1 MMSYHPR
8 RYSLLLGVTVLPWL
22 LTGSSGCHRLAVGD
36 TVTVEDYTATATVVY
51 TWQVEYAR
59 ENFDRE
65 RRIRRETFAS
75 NTLVNRNGLEPAAAV
90 TGPDDQGLW
99 WPALPPR
106 PTVDD
111 LEARQKPREKRTDPQ
126 LLKSVEY
133 AFSFDYQGQL
143 VDLPSNERVYRQAVK
158 AYAQNQALELTL
170 GPGNGSVAKATP
182 VSSGS

>member
-1 MMSYHPR
+1 MA
-8 RYSLLLGVTVLPWL
+8 YSLRRQVRSLGVTILPWV
-22 LTGSSGCHRLAVGD
+22 LTGVSGCHRLAVGD
-36 TVTVEDYTATATVVY
+36 TVIVDDYTATATVTY

-75 NTLVNRNGLEPAAAV
+75 NSLVNRNGLEPAAAV
-90 TGPDDQGLW
+90 TGPDDRGLW

-111 LEARQKPREKRTDPQ
+111 LEARQKPRERRTNPQ

-133 AFSFDYQGQL
+133 AFSFDYQGQP
-143 VDLPSNERVYRQAVK
+143 VDLPSNERVYRQAMK
-158 AYAQNQALELTL
+158 AYAQNQALEIIL
-170 GPGNGSVAKATP
+170 GPGNGSVAKAEP
-182 VSSGS
+182 VESGR